1 MNNRFDLEQAILS
14 CWNIVEDIETI
25 YHTDRLYSD
34 TDEMMNALLGL
45 KTIYHLKFEK
55 LFEVFEEVVVSRAKV
70 TDSNYDNH
78 MGKQG

>member
-70 TDSNYDNH
+70 TDSNFDNN